1 MAFKIFSVNE
11 TFTSSD
17 VNTYLAQQI
26 IAIKTSDESVT
37 SSTTVQD
44 DNELSM
50 TLNANSNY
58 WLDGMIIND
67 GAAAGDFK
75 LQFVVP
81 SGTIRWLA
89 DGPDSSAAATTDIVD
104 RNWKAGSLTTI
115 VGCIA
120 SGTSTVLPVS
130 GIIRTGASGGTF
142 KLQWAQGTS
151 SATATRVFTDS
162 FLRVTRMKS

>member
-17 VNTYLAQQI
+17 ANTYLAQQI
-26 IAIKTSDESVT
+26 IAIKTSTESVT
-37 SSTTVQD
+37 SSITVQD

-58 WLDGMIIND
+58 WLDGLIIID
-67 GAAAGDFK
+67 GAAAGDFR

-81 SGTIRWLA
+81 SGTIRWLG
-89 DGPDSSAAATTDIVD
+89 DGPDSSAAATTEIVD

-115 VGCIA
+115 IGTVA

-130 GIIRTGASGGTF
+130 GIIRTAASGGTF

-151 SATATRVFTDS
+151 SATATRVFLDS

>member
-11 TFTSSD
+11 TLTSSD
-17 VNTYLAQQI
+17 ANEYFAQQQI
-26 IAIKTSDESVT
+26 VIKTSTESVT

-50 TLNANSNY
+50 TLNANTNY
-58 WLDGMIIND
+58 WLDGLIIID

-75 LQFVVP
+75 PQFVVP

-115 VGCIA
+115 VGTVA

-151 SATATRVFTDS
+151 SATATRVFLDS

>member
-17 VNTYLAQQI
+17 ANEFLAQQI
-26 IAIKTSDESVT
+26 VVIKTSTESVT

-58 WLDGMIIND
+58 WLDGLLIND

-89 DGPDSSAAATTDIVD
+89 DGPDSSAASTTDIVD

-115 VGCIA
+115 MGCIA
-120 SGTSTVLPVS
+120 SGTSTILPVN
-130 GIIRTGASGGTF
+130 GIIRTAASGGTF

-151 SATATRVFTDS
+151 NATATRVFADS
-162 FLRVTRMKS
+162 FLRVTRMKT

>member
-1 MAFKIFSVNE
+1 MAFKTFSVNE

-17 VNTYLAQQI
+17 ANTYLAQQQI
-26 IAIKTSDESVT
+26 VIKTATESVT

-44 DNELSM
+44 DNHLSM
-50 TLNANSNY
+50 TLNANENY
-58 WLDGMIIND
+58 WLDGLIIID
-67 GAAAGDFK
+67 GALAGDFR

-89 DGPDSSAAATTDIVD
+89 NGPSSGATATTDLVD

-115 VGCIA
+115 IGTIA
-120 SGTSTVLPVS
+120 SGTETMMPVS

-151 SATATRVFTDS
+151 SATATRVFIDS